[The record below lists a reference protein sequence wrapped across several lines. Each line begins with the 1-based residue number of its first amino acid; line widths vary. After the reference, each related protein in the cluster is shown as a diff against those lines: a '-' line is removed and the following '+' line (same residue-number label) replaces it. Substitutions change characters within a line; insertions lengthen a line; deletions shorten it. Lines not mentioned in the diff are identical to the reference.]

1 MRNWSGGM
9 RMSEERRKPENP
21 PSQDDRVASGTE
33 EEFRRTQKMLQVLFR
48 DAYYKYHADELI
60 PDSPPDFSFMED
72 SPFEKEEAE
81 KTKVSRRR
89 QPGRALWIAATLIV
103 CFLLGGGMFCLTDT
117 SFAHAARFHLEKIM
131 YQISGCYYSSDDGAE
146 AQEDSISIRVDSMDE
161 IDQAVRFMPELYVP
175 SVIPEGWELDR
186 LELKKNIKGLKTA
199 KYTFVDQASG
209 KFTIDEELL
218 LEDKKISNYMEGESV
233 ILENRKVSVLTDNHT
248 DLSCV
253 FFVENNVAIFF
264 SGQIEKNSLLS
275 VADNMEQS

>member
-1 MRNWSGGM
+1 
-9 RMSEERRKPENP
+9 MSEERRKPENP

-175 SVIPEGWELDR
+175 SVISEGWELDR
-186 LELKKNIKGLKTA
+186 LELKKTIKGLKTA

-209 KFTIDEELL
+209 KFSIDEEFLPDIV
-218 LEDKKISNYMEGESV
+218 EAYNYIEGDMIE
-233 ILENRKVSVLTDNHT
+233 LDNRKVLLLKDNHT
-248 DLSCV
+248 GLIGIN
-253 FFVENNVAIFF
+253 FIENNVFVTI
-264 SGQIEKNSLLS
+264 SGELQETELLC
-275 VADNMEQS
+275 VADNLTQPGVSAKKG